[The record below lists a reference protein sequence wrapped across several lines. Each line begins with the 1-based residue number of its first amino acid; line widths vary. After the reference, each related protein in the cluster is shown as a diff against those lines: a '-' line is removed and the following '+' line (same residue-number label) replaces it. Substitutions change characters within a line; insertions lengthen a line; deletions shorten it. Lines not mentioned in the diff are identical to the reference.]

1 MKDATWLIG
10 ELLPLESFKE
20 NLYPRLAK
28 TTFYSALF
36 LHYCKVKFALDLKFA
51 IIMVYRPR
59 GGLALTNSKLESSE

>member
-51 IIMVYRPR
+51 IRPR
-59 GGLALTNSKLESSE
+59 GLALTNSKLESSE